1 VMAKQTDRDT
11 GDEEFSALEREA
23 LAAWRA
29 VEPPAGF
36 CERVI
41 SEASRQRGA
50 VSPFRGMA
58 VAALAAALL
67 AGLFSV
73 RALMG
78 HGTGSAA
85 PGDRDRAGVP
95 FPAGLSSQDAG
106 PRPEVRVPFDGL
118 EAQPS

>member
-1 VMAKQTDRDT
+1 VMGKHSDRDT
-11 GDEEFSALEREA
+11 GSDEFSALEREA

-36 CERVI
+36 SDRVI
-41 SEASRQRGA
+41 SQASRQRGA

-58 VAALAAALL
+58 VAALAVALL

-73 RALMG
+73 RALLG
-78 HGTGSAA
+78 HGQGGAA
-85 PGDRDRAGVP
+85 PAQPPFP

-106 PRPEVRVPFDGL
+106 PRPEVRSPFDGL
-118 EAQPS
+118 EAHPS